1 MPRHPIFEIYTRA
14 YLHRVTGLSK
24 QHLSRVATGK
34 QQPTRS
40 FIDRCCL
47 ALNRPAKELF
57 LLDAA
62 SVPSSG
68 DPNHN

>member
-1 MPRHPIFEIYTRA
+1 MPSHPMFEIYTRP
-14 YLHRVTGLSK
+14 YLHRVTGLSL

-34 QQPTRS
+34 QRLNRS
-40 FIDRCCL
+40 FVDRCCRAL
-47 ALNRPAKELF
+47 ARPEEELF

-68 DPNHN
+68 PNHN